1 MWTKDWMCSC
11 FGVPQDLLQKYEVLV
26 AEKNELTAQFQEGEI
41 GR

>member
-1 MWTKDWMCSC
+1 MCSC